1 MKKCI
6 QKQLYG
12 VNKRENFLLSEKSE
26 RQQMQN
32 CPSGVC
38 VSSKL
43 PKLASFKLAFTLTQ
57 HYKPLSFGEHIIDW
71 AQSCDPDS
79 KVFKEIPRSR
89 QTLTRNVTDL
99 AAFIQDENRSH
110 ILTSA

>member
-1 MKKCI
+1 
-6 QKQLYG
+6 
-12 VNKRENFLLSEKSE
+12 
-26 RQQMQN
+26 MQN

-43 PKLASFKLAFTLTQ
+43 PKLAFFKLAFTLTQ
-57 HYKPLSFGEHIIDW
+57 HHKLLSFGEHIVDW

-89 QTLTRNVTDL
+89 QTLTRRVTDL
-99 AAFIQDENRSH
+99 AAFIQEENLSH
-110 ILTSA
+110 ILTSAG